1 MQKSDKLADFI
12 VQMKISGEY
21 QNDPSKGNSAT
32 SSRENQQNTEFDKN
46 FKQIDMKLQNMMN
59 FMSDFF
65 TSYQASQTEAG
76 RSLNLNPPPYTQSS
90 HNLLNRS

>member
-1 MQKSDKLADFI
+1 
-12 VQMKISGEY
+12 MKISGEY

-90 HNLLNRS
+90 QHLLNRS